1 MQKGR
6 EPMRQWYAILTI
18 ALVSLLEF
26 RVPMSRDVPE
36 AWAATRGSLRV
47 AVVGFDRESTAP
59 WEGSTPM
66 LTYSGHMYDPLIAA
80 DENGQLSKEGLV
92 TDWQTNDTGDV
103 ITLTIRAGV
112 RFHNG
117 DPLTA
122 EDVQFSFETWKEQT
136 SGSPSLTGAAMRGV
150 LQRVEVVHPQQV
162 QVHLH
167 GPNAIFPNLL
177 SWVEGDFSVL
187 PKRYFQALP
196 GQTFEEKRDAFVKQP
211 VGSGPWKFVSRVVGT
226 SIEFAA
232 NPAYWDP
239 QRLPQFTRL
248 QLTKVPELSTR
259 MNMLRTAE
267 VDLAVVDSDGARTL
281 HNEGLKL
288 FVNRNVAHA
297 LMIFY
302 KCYDPEMV
310 THDVRFRK
318 AAILALDRQA
328 IVKALFPP
336 VAPAIG
342 SLGSLS
348 AGGPLTGPGV
358 LGYDPSVPTYPYD
371 PKEARRLLQE
381 MGYSKNPRTIMA
393 NSFSFASL
401 PEGPKFIEAIAG
413 YWEAVGIKV
422 QIRQVDATFVSKK
435 ATAYPQGFE
444 APGEVGVQSPWY
456 RPSGLN
462 NYRVFAVSKPA
473 IKTAVEQARSLEAG
487 GSMAGHC
494 DLNKADTLY
503 LDALGLRDPVKLAAA
518 VRQINAATYD
528 DYWAIPL
535 ASRSEPWAARPG
547 IVSAWRP
554 VPLGPVYLRFET
566 ALPGPDVL

>member
-1 MQKGR
+1 
-6 EPMRQWYAILTI
+6 MRLWRCAVL
-18 ALVSLLEF
+18 LVVVSFCGLNITP
-26 RVPMSRDVPE
+26 VPSQGAQV
-36 AWAATRGSLRV
+36 AWAAAKGTLRV

-66 LTYSGHMYDPLIAA
+66 LVYSGNMYDPLIAA
-80 DENGQLSKEGLV
+80 DDTGQLSKEGLV
-92 TDWQTNDTGDV
+92 TDWQVNAAGDV
-103 ITLTIRAGV
+103 VTLTIRPGV
-112 RFHNG
+112 KFHNG
-117 DPLTA
+117 EPLTA
-122 EDVQFSFETWKEQT
+122 ADVKFSFETWKEQT
-136 SGSPSLTGAAMRGV
+136 GGSPSLTGAAMRGI
-150 LQRVEVVHPQQV
+150 LKRVEVVNSSQV
-162 QVHLH
+162 QVFLNS
-167 GPNAIFPNLL
+167 PNAIFPHLL
-177 SWVEGDFSVL
+177 SWVEGDFGVL
-187 PKRYFQALP
+187 PKRYFETLP

-211 VGSGPWKFVSRVVGT
+211 IGTGPWKFVNRTVGT

-232 NPAYWDP
+232 NLDYWDQ
-239 QRLPQFTRL
+239 QRVPQFARL
-248 QLTKVPELSTR
+248 QLIKVPELSTR

-267 VDLAVVDSDGARTL
+267 ADLAVVDSDGAKTL
-281 HNEGLKL
+281 HGEGLNL

-297 LMIFY
+297 LMTFY
-302 KCYDPEMV
+302 KCYDPDMV

-318 AAILALDRQA
+318 AAILAIDRQA

-336 VAPAIG
+336 VAPTIG

-358 LGYDPSVPTYPYD
+358 AGYDPNAPTYPYD

-381 MGYSKNPRTIMA
+381 MGYLKNPKTIMA

-435 ATAYPQGFE
+435 STAYPQGFE
-444 APGEVGVQSPWY
+444 PPGEVGVQSPWY

-462 NYRVFAVSKPA
+462 NYRVFAVSKPE
-473 IKTAVEQARSLEAG
+473 IKTEVEKARGLEAG
-487 GSMAGHC
+487 GSLAAHC

-503 LDALGLRDPVKLAAA
+503 LDALGIMDPQKLAVA
-518 VRQINAATYD
+518 VQQINAATYE

-547 IVSAWRP
+547 IVSDWRP

-566 ALPGPDVL
+566 ALPGPEVL

>member
-1 MQKGR
+1 
-6 EPMRQWYAILTI
+6 MRQVREAVFAVVVMASVWII
-18 ALVSLLEF
+18 APATHRGGHV
-26 RVPMSRDVPE
+26 
-36 AWAATRGSLRV
+36 AWATTRGTLRV

-66 LTYSGHMYDPLIAA
+66 LPYSGNMYDPLIAA
-80 DENGQLSKEGLV
+80 DDQGQLSKEGLV
-92 TDWQTNDTGDV
+92 TDWQTNDAGDV
-103 ITLTIRAGV
+103 VTLTIRSGV
-112 RFHNG
+112 KFHNG
-117 DPLTA
+117 EPLTA
-122 EDVQFSFETWKEQT
+122 ADVKFSFETWKEQT
-136 SGSPSLTGAAMRGV
+136 GGSPSLSGAAMRGI
-150 LQRVEVVHPQQV
+150 LKRVDVINDLQV

-167 GPNAIFPNLL
+167 SPNAIFPHLL
-177 SWVEGDFSVL
+177 SWVEGDLGIL
-187 PKRYFQALP
+187 PRQYFESLP
-196 GQTFEEKRDAFVKQP
+196 GQTFEEKRNAFVKQP
-211 VGSGPWKFVSRVVGT
+211 IGTGPWKFLSRNVGT
-226 SIEFAA
+226 SIDFTA
-232 NPAYWDP
+232 NPDYWD
-239 QRLPQFTRL
+239 QRRVPQFARL
-248 QLTKVPELSTR
+248 RLIKVPELSTR

-267 VDLAVVDSDGARTL
+267 ADLVVVDSDGAKTL
-281 HNEGLKL
+281 HSEGMKL
-288 FVNRNVAHA
+288 VVNRHVAHA

-318 AAILALDRQA
+318 AAILAIDRQA
-328 IVKALFPP
+328 IVQALFPP
-336 VAPAIG
+336 IAPGIG
-342 SLGSLS
+342 SLGQLS

-358 LGYDPSVPTYPYD
+358 AGYDPNAPTYPYD

-381 MGYSKNPRTIMA
+381 MGYLKQPRTITA

-401 PEGPKFIEAIAG
+401 PEGPKFIEAVAG

-435 ATAYPQGFE
+435 STAYPQGFE
-444 APGEVGVQSPWY
+444 PPGEVGVQSPWY

-462 NYRVFAVSKPA
+462 NYRVFAVSKPE
-473 IKTAVEQARSLEAG
+473 IKTAVEQARGLEAG
-487 GSMAGHC
+487 GSLAGHC

-503 LDALGLRDPVKLAAA
+503 LDALGIMDPPKLAAA
-518 VRQINAATYD
+518 VRHMNAATYD

-547 IVSAWRP
+547 IVSDWRP

>member
-1 MQKGR
+1 
-6 EPMRQWYAILTI
+6 MRLWRCAVLSVVISFFGLN
-18 ALVSLLEF
+18 SMP
-26 RVPMSRDVPE
+26 VPSQGVQV
-36 AWAATRGSLRV
+36 AWAAAKGTLRV

-66 LTYSGHMYDPLIAA
+66 LVYSGNMYDPLIAA
-80 DENGQLSKEGLV
+80 DDTGQLSKEGLV
-92 TDWQTNDTGDV
+92 TDWQVNDAGDV
-103 ITLTIRAGV
+103 VTLTIRSGV
-112 RFHNG
+112 KFHNG
-117 DPLTA
+117 EPLTA
-122 EDVQFSFETWKEQT
+122 KDVQFSFETWKEQT
-136 SGSPSLTGAAMRGV
+136 GGSPSLTGAAMRGI
-150 LQRVEVVHPQQV
+150 LKRVAVVNSSQV
-162 QVHLH
+162 QVFLNS
-167 GPNAIFPNLL
+167 PNAIFPNLL
-177 SWVEGDFSVL
+177 SWVEGDFGVL
-187 PKRYFQALP
+187 PKRYFEALP

-211 VGSGPWKFVSRVVGT
+211 IGTGPWKFISRTVGT
-226 SIEFAA
+226 SIEFVA
-232 NPAYWDP
+232 NLDYWDQ
-239 QRLPQFTRL
+239 QRVPQFARL

-267 VDLAVVDSDGARTL
+267 ADLAVVDSDGAKTL
-281 HNEGLKL
+281 HGEGLKL

-297 LMIFY
+297 LMTFY
-302 KCYDPEMV
+302 KCYDPDMV

-318 AAILALDRQA
+318 AAILAIDRQA

-336 VAPAIG
+336 VAPTIG
-342 SLGSLS
+342 SLGALS

-358 LGYDPSVPTYPYD
+358 AGYDPNAPTYPYD

-381 MGYSKNPRTIMA
+381 MGYLKNPKTITA

-435 ATAYPQGFE
+435 LTASPQGFE
-444 APGEVGVQSPWY
+444 PPGEVGVQSPWY

-462 NYRVFAVSKPA
+462 NYRVFAVSKPE
-473 IKTAVEQARSLEAG
+473 IKTEVEKARGLEAG
-487 GSMAGHC
+487 GSLAGHC

-503 LDALGLRDPVKLAAA
+503 LDALGMMDPLKLAAA
-518 VRQINAATYD
+518 VQHINAATYE

-547 IVSAWRP
+547 IVSEWRP

>member
-1 MQKGR
+1 MIRWHVRLFGVV
-6 EPMRQWYAILTI
+6 
-18 ALVSLLEF
+18 VSLGLLCGLAQ
-26 RVPMSRDVPE
+26 PGMG
-36 AWAATRGSLRV
+36 AWAATKGTLRV

-66 LTYSGHMYDPLIAA
+66 LAYSGHLYDPLIAA
-80 DENGQLSKEGLV
+80 DDAGQLSKEGLV

-103 ITLTIRAGV
+103 VTLTIRPGV
-112 RFHNG
+112 TFHNG

-122 EDVQFSFETWKEQT
+122 EDVQFSFETWKTQT
-136 SGSPSLTGAAMRGV
+136 SGSPSLTGAALRGILKRVDV
-150 LQRVEVVHPQQV
+150 LNPQQV

-177 SWVEGDFSVL
+177 SWVEGDFCVL
-187 PKRYFQALP
+187 PKRYVQSLP

-211 VGSGPWKFVSRVVGT
+211 VGTGPWKFASRVVGS
-226 SIEFAA
+226 SIEFEA
-232 NPAYWDP
+232 NPAYWEP
-239 QRLPQFTRL
+239 KRAPQFARL
-248 QLTKVPELSTR
+248 RLAKVPELSTR

-267 VDLAVVDSDGARTL
+267 TDLAVVDSDAAKTL
-281 HNEGLKL
+281 HRENFKL

-302 KCYDPEMV
+302 KCYDADMV
-310 THDVRFRK
+310 THDIRFRK

-328 IVKALFPP
+328 IVNALFPSID
-336 VAPAIG
+336 ATIG

-358 LGYDPSVPTYPYD
+358 TGYDPSAPTYPYD

-381 MGYSKNPRTIMA
+381 MGYTKTPKTIVA

-401 PEGPKFIEAIAG
+401 PEGPKFIEAVAG

-462 NYRVFAVSKPA
+462 NYRVFAVSKPD
-473 IKTAVEQARSLEAG
+473 IKTDAEKVRGLEAG

-494 DLNKADTLY
+494 DLNKADALY
-503 LDALGLRDPVKLAAA
+503 LDALSQMDPAKLADA
-518 VRQINAATYD
+518 VRQMNTATYD

-547 IVSAWRP
+547 IVSDWRP

>member
-1 MQKGR
+1 MQQVR
-6 EPMRQWYAILTI
+6 YAVCVVVVV
-18 ALVSLLEF
+18 ASLCII
-26 RVPMSRDVPE
+26 PPATYQGGDV
-36 AWAATRGSLRV
+36 AWATARGTLRV
-47 AVVGFDRESTAP
+47 AVVGFDRESTAL

-66 LTYSGHMYDPLIAA
+66 LPYIGNMYDPLIAA
-80 DENGQLSKEGLV
+80 DDKGQLSKEGLV
-92 TDWQTNDTGDV
+92 TAWQSNDAGDV
-103 ITLTIRAGV
+103 VTLTIRSGV
-112 RFHNG
+112 KFHNG
-117 DPLTA
+117 EPLTA
-122 EDVQFSFETWKEQT
+122 EDVKFSFETWKEQT
-136 SGSPSLTGAAMRGV
+136 GGSPSLTGAAMRGI
-150 LQRVEVVHPQQV
+150 LKRIDVVNDQQV

-167 GPNAIFPNLL
+167 SPNAIFPHLL
-177 SWVEGDFSVL
+177 SWVEGDLGIL
-187 PKRYFQALP
+187 PKHYFEALP
-196 GQTFEEKRDAFVKQP
+196 GQTFEEKRNAFVKQP
-211 VGSGPWKFVSRVVGT
+211 IGTGPWKFVSRTVGT

-232 NPAYWDP
+232 NADYWD
-239 QRLPQFTRL
+239 QRRVPQFARL
-248 QLTKVPELSTR
+248 QLLKVPELSTR

-267 VDLAVVDSDGARTL
+267 ADLVVVDSDGAKTL
-281 HNEGLKL
+281 HNEGMKL

-297 LMIFY
+297 LMVFY
-302 KCYDPEMV
+302 KCYDPAMV

-328 IVKALFPP
+328 IVTALFPP
-336 VAPAIG
+336 IAPDIG
-342 SLGSLS
+342 SLGALS

-358 LGYDPSVPTYPYD
+358 AGYDPNAPTYPYD

-381 MGYSKNPRTIMA
+381 MGYLKNPKTITA

-435 ATAYPQGFE
+435 LTAYPQGFE
-444 APGEVGVQSPWY
+444 PPGEVGVQSPWY

-462 NYRVFAVSKPA
+462 NYRVFAVSKPE
-473 IKTAVEQARSLEAG
+473 IKTEVEQARGLEAG
-487 GSMAGHC
+487 GSLAGHC

-503 LDALGLRDPVKLAAA
+503 LDALGIMDLQQLAAA
-518 VRQINAATYD
+518 VRHINAATYE

-547 IVSAWRP
+547 IVSDWRP

>member
-1 MQKGR
+1 
-6 EPMRQWYAILTI
+6 MRLWRCAVL
-18 ALVSLLEF
+18 LVVVSFCGLNITPVLSQGAQ
-26 RVPMSRDVPE
+26 V
-36 AWAATRGSLRV
+36 AWAAAKGTLRV

-66 LTYSGHMYDPLIAA
+66 LVYSGNMYDPLIAA
-80 DENGQLSKEGLV
+80 DDTGQLSKEGLV
-92 TDWQTNDTGDV
+92 TDWQVNDAGDV
-103 ITLTIRAGV
+103 VTLTIRPGV
-112 RFHNG
+112 KFHNG
-117 DPLTA
+117 EPLTA

-136 SGSPSLTGAAMRGV
+136 GGSPSLTGAAMRGI
-150 LQRVEVVHPQQV
+150 LKRVEVVNSSQV
-162 QVHLH
+162 QVFLNS
-167 GPNAIFPNLL
+167 PNAIFPNLL
-177 SWVEGDFSVL
+177 SWVEGDFGVL
-187 PKRYFQALP
+187 PKRYFEALP

-211 VGSGPWKFVSRVVGT
+211 IGTGPWKFISRTVGT

-232 NPAYWDP
+232 NLDYWDQ
-239 QRLPQFTRL
+239 QRVPQFARL
-248 QLTKVPELSTR
+248 QLIKVPELSTR

-267 VDLAVVDSDGARTL
+267 ADLAVVDSDGAKTL
-281 HNEGLKL
+281 HGEGLKL

-297 LMIFY
+297 LMTFY
-302 KCYDPEMV
+302 KCYDPDMV
-310 THDVRFRK
+310 THDARFRK
-318 AAILALDRQA
+318 AAILAIDRQA

-336 VAPAIG
+336 VAPTIG
-342 SLGSLS
+342 SLGALS

-358 LGYDPSVPTYPYD
+358 AGYDPNAPTYPYD

-381 MGYSKNPRTIMA
+381 MGYLKNPKTITA

-435 ATAYPQGFE
+435 STAYPQGFE
-444 APGEVGVQSPWY
+444 PPGEVGVQSPWY

-462 NYRVFAVSKPA
+462 NYRVFAVSKPE
-473 IKTAVEQARSLEAG
+473 IKTAVEQARGLEAG
-487 GSMAGHC
+487 GSLAAHC

-503 LDALGLRDPVKLAAA
+503 LDALGIMDPQKLAAA
-518 VRQINAATYD
+518 VQQINAATYE

-547 IVSAWRP
+547 IVSDWRP

-566 ALPGPDVL
+566 ALPGPEVL